1 MISAHMGKK
10 RTMSKY
16 IIFTHSYVLIRKG
29 LTMTVRELI
38 NALLTFDADET
49 IYFYLCDKDIIIKEF
64 GHWSDLPYI
73 EFKEDN
79 ME

>member
-1 MISAHMGKK
+1 
-10 RTMSKY
+10 MSKWIY
-16 IIFTHSYVLIRKG
+16 NEYTKVHDDGRKG

-49 IYFYLCDKDIIIKEF
+49 IYFYLCDKDTKDIIIKEF